1 LKYSDFVHLHV
12 HSDYSLLDGAGRISD
27 YIERAMQYR
36 MPALALTDHG
46 SMFGAI
52 TFYKQARKAGLKPLV
67 GCELYVAR
75 GSRLDK
81 KPGPR
86 GVWDAGN
93 HLIALAKD
101 LEGYHNLMTLSSKGY
116 TEGFYYKPR
125 VDADLLSRHN
135 KGLVVL
141 TACLK
146 GLVGEDLAGGHPEQA
161 RKHADLLVDIFG
173 KDNVYLEI
181 QRHGL
186 AEEEEIVKG
195 MIALAGE
202 TGLPM
207 VATNDCHYLA
217 QDDARAH
224 DILLCLQTGKD
235 LDDPNRLKFI
245 NDQFYFK
252 SPDEMLELFSEAPE
266 AVTNTVEVAE
276 KCNLDLELGTIRLPD
291 FPIPEGYADA
301 NQYLEALARKGM
313 EHRYPGAD
321 GEVRDRLAFELRII
335 EQMNYSS
342 YFLIIKDLV
351 DAARKMG
358 IPVGPGR
365 GSAAGSIV
373 SYCLGITDIDP
384 LRFGLLF
391 ERFLNPERIS
401 MPDID
406 IDFCDKRRSEVIDYA
421 IEKYGKDNVSQI
433 ITFGTMAA
441 RGAIRDVGRVLK
453 VPIPDVDRIAKLVPT
468 DPGMTLDTAME
479 RVPELKQI
487 AESEK
492 YRELMRM
499 AKKLEGLARHAS
511 THAAGVLIT
520 PGRLT
525 DYVPLYR
532 GSKGEIVTQYDM
544 TSVESI
550 GLLKMDFLGLTTLT
564 VLEDT
569 LNLIKQEQGA
579 EPAVDQLT
587 LDDPDVYR
595 LLSEGRTVGV
605 FQLESSGMQDLLRRM
620 KPERFEDI
628 IATNAL
634 YRPGPLGSEMVEL
647 FIKRKHGHKEIDY
660 EHPLLEPIL
669 RDTYGVI
676 LYQEQ
681 VIEIASKLA
690 GFTKG
695 QADILRRAMGKK
707 EFEVMDQQ
715 RRNFVRGAVGRGI
728 DDEVAEKIFSQIA
741 YFAGYGFNK
750 SHSAAYAMLSYQ
762 TAYLKAKYP
771 REFMAACLTSEISN
785 TDRIVILL
793 DECRRMGI
801 TVLPPDINQSSADF
815 TVNHEGIRFGLAA
828 IKNVG
833 RSAIESI
840 METRYRGGPFKTVF
854 DLCERVDSKCINKRM
869 LESLVYAG
877 ALDSLKGHRAQI
889 LAGIESAMSVGQKSQ
904 RDRSTGQT
912 SLLSI
917 LETRGEKTGIERKLP
932 EVEEWSLLD
941 KLARE
946 RDVLGFYCSGHPL
959 SRYKREMDAFTTGSI
974 VEIKKLPHGKRV
986 VVAGIVTGKRIHFGR
1001 NGKKIGFIQ
1010 IEDLTGQIEA
1020 VFFDEQIRAADDR
1033 LTDGAMILV
1042 LGTVS
1047 YRNEEEPKIRVSD
1060 FMELETAMEKL
1071 TGRVEI
1077 DVEVDRLNQTALEM
1091 LIGILDSYPGRA
1103 PISVVVVGRDLGD
1116 VVLQIPERRIRP
1128 NRDVISALDGVEG
1141 VANVRLVSKVEGRR
1155 KTLV

>member
-27 YIERAMQYR
+27 YIDRAMQFR

-52 TFYKQARKAGLKPLV
+52 TFYKQALKAGLKPLI

-75 GSRLDK
+75 TNRFDR

-86 GVWDAGN
+86 GAWDGGN

-101 LEGYHNLMTLSSKGY
+101 LEGYHNLMMLSSKGY
-116 TEGFYYKPR
+116 TEGFYYRPR
-125 VDADLLSRHN
+125 VDLDLLSEHTQ
-135 KGLVVL
+135 GLLVL
-141 TACLK
+141 SACLK
-146 GLVGEDLAGGHPEQA
+146 GLVGEDLAAGKTAQA
-161 RKHADLLVDIFG
+161 RERAGVLVDLFG
-173 KDNVYLEI
+173 KGNVYLEI

-186 AEEEEIVKG
+186 PEEEEIVKG
-195 MIALAGE
+195 MIPLSRE
-202 TGLPM
+202 TGLPL

-235 LDDPNRLKFI
+235 LDDPNRLKFV

-252 SPDEMLELFSEAPE
+252 SPDEMKTLFGEIQE

-276 KCNLDLELGTIRLPD
+276 KCNLDLELGKVRLPD
-291 FPIPEGYADA
+291 FPIPEGYSDA
-301 NQYLEALARKGM
+301 NQYLEALARQGM
-313 EHRYPGAD
+313 ERRYPESN
-321 GEVRDRLAFELRII
+321 GEIRERLAFELRII
-335 EQMNYSS
+335 EEMNYSS

-351 DAARKMG
+351 DAARRMG

-406 IDFCDKRRSEVIDYA
+406 IDFCDKRRSEVIDYVT
-421 IEKYGKDNVSQI
+421 EKYGKDNVSQI

-453 VPIPDVDRIAKLVPT
+453 VPIPEVDRIAKMIPS
-468 DPGMTLDTAME
+468 DPGMTIDTALE

-487 AESEK
+487 AENEK

-520 PGRLT
+520 PGKLT

-544 TSVESI
+544 NSVESI
-550 GLLKMDFLGLTTLT
+550 GLLKMDFLGLTTLSI
-564 VLEDT
+564 LEDT
-569 LNLIKQEQGA
+569 LRLIREQHGIDV
-579 EPAVDQLT
+579 ETDKLP
-587 LDDPDVYR
+587 LDDPEVYR

-605 FQLESSGMQDLLRRM
+605 FQLESSGMRDLLRRM

-647 FIKRKHGHKEIDY
+647 FIKRKHGHKDIDY

-669 RDTYGVI
+669 KDTYGVI

-715 RRNFVRGAVGRGI
+715 RRSFVKGAAANGL
-728 DDEVAEKIFSQIA
+728 DEDVAERIFSQIA

-750 SHSAAYAMLSYQ
+750 SHSAAYALLSYQ
-762 TAYLKAKYP
+762 TAFFKAKYP
-771 REFMAACLTSEISN
+771 REFMAACLTSEIGN
-785 TDRIVILL
+785 TDRVVILL

-801 TVLPPDINQSSADF
+801 NVLPPDINESDADF

-840 METRYRGGPFKTVF
+840 METRSRGGPFKTVF
-854 DLCERVDSKCINKRM
+854 DLCERVDPKNINKRM
-869 LESLVYAG
+869 LESLVFAG
-877 ALDSLKGHRAQI
+877 ALDSLKGHRAQM

-904 RDRSTGQT
+904 RDKSTGQT
-912 SLLSI
+912 SLLKI
-917 LETRGEKTGIERKLP
+917 LETKGEKTGIERKLP
-932 EVEEWSLLD
+932 AVEEWSLLD

-946 RDVLGFYCSGHPL
+946 REVLGFYCSGHPL
-959 SRYKREMDAFTTGSI
+959 SRYKREIDAFTTASI
-974 VEIKKLPHGKRV
+974 SETKRMSHGNRV
-986 VVAGIVTGKRIHFGR
+986 VLAGIVCGKRIHFGR
-1001 NGKKIGFIQ
+1001 NGKKIGFVQ
-1010 IEDLTGQIEA
+1010 LEDLTGQLEA
-1020 VFFDEQIRAADDR
+1020 VFFDEQISSAGDR
-1033 LTDGAMILV
+1033 LADGTMLLV
-1042 LGTVS
+1042 LGTVT
-1047 YRNEEEPKIRVSD
+1047 YRNEEQPKVRVGD
-1060 FMELETAMEKL
+1060 FLELEVSMEKL
-1071 TGRVEI
+1071 TAKVEI
-1077 DVEVDRLNQTALEM
+1077 DLEADKLNQAAIEM
-1091 LIGILDSYPGRA
+1091 LNNTLNSNPGQAPVSMVLIGREM
-1103 PISVVVVGRDLGD
+1103 GD
-1116 VVLQIPERRIRP
+1116 VVLQVPERRIRP
-1128 NRDVISALDGVEG
+1128 TRDVITALDGIEG
-1141 VANVRLVSKVEGRR
+1141 VANVRLVSKVGGRH
-1155 KTLV
+1155 KTLS

>member
-27 YIERAMQYR
+27 YIDRAMQYR

-75 GSRLDK
+75 TSRLDK
-81 KPGPR
+81 KPGQR
-86 GVWDAGN
+86 GAWDAGN
-93 HLIALAKD
+93 HLIVLAKD
-101 LEGYHNLMTLSSKGY
+101 LEGYHNLMMLSSRGY

-125 VDADLLSRHN
+125 VDLDLLSRLSG
-135 KGLVVL
+135 GLVVL

-146 GLVGEDLAGGHPEQA
+146 GLVGEDLAAG
-161 RKHADLLVDIFG
+161 RKADAATRVGLLIDIFG
-173 KDNVYLEI
+173 RENVYLEI

-186 AEEEEIVKG
+186 PEEEEIIKG
-195 MIALAGE
+195 MVALSGE
-202 TGLPM
+202 TGLPL

-217 QDDARAH
+217 RDDSRAQ

-235 LDDPNRLKFI
+235 LDDPNRLRFV
-245 NDQFYFK
+245 NDEFYFK
-252 SPDEMLELFSEAPE
+252 SPEEMKKLFEDVPQ

-276 KCNLDLELGTIRLPD
+276 KCNLDLELGKIRLPD
-291 FPIPEGYADA
+291 FPIPEGYEDDST
-301 NQYLEALARKGM
+301 YLEHLAREGM
-313 EHRYPGAD
+313 DRRYPGAGTD
-321 GEVRDRLAFELRII
+321 VRERLVFELRTIR
-335 EQMNYSS
+335 QMNYSS

-351 DAARKMG
+351 DAARGMG

-365 GSAAGSIV
+365 GSAAGSMV

-384 LRFGLLF
+384 MQFGLLF
-391 ERFLNPERIS
+391 ERFLNPERVS

-406 IDFCDKRRSEVIDYA
+406 IDFCDKRRSEVIDYVTA
-421 IEKYGKDNVSQI
+421 KYGKDNVSQI

-453 VPIPDVDRIAKLVPT
+453 VPIPEVDRIAKLVPT
-468 DPGMTLDTAME
+468 DPGMTLDVALE

-487 AESEK
+487 SESEK
-492 YRELMRM
+492 YRELMLM
-499 AKKLEGLARHAS
+499 ARKLEGLARHAS

-520 PGRLT
+520 PGKLT

-544 TSVESI
+544 LSVESI
-550 GLLKMDFLGLTTLT
+550 GLLKMDFLGLTTLSI
-564 VLEDT
+564 LEDS
-569 LNLIKQEQGA
+569 LDLIKEQHGIDLQMDKL
-579 EPAVDQLT
+579 P
-587 LDDPDVYR
+587 LDDPEVFK

-628 IATNAL
+628 VATNAL

-647 FIKRKHGHKEIDY
+647 FIKRKLGHKKIDY

-669 RDTYGVI
+669 KDTYGVI

-715 RRNFVRGAVGRGI
+715 SRNFVRGAVANGLDAGL
-728 DDEVAEKIFSQIA
+728 AEKIFSQIA

-750 SHSAAYAMLSYQ
+750 SHSAAYALLSYQ

-771 REFMAACLTSEISN
+771 REFMAACLTSEMGN
-785 TDRIVILL
+785 TDRVVILL

-801 TVLPPDINQSSADF
+801 NVLPPDINQSDVGF
-815 TVNHEGIRFGLAA
+815 RVNHEGIRFGLAA

-840 METRYRGGPFKTVF
+840 METRRKGGPFKTVF
-854 DLCERVDSKCINKRM
+854 DLCERVDLKSVNKRM
-869 LESLVYAG
+869 LESLVFAG
-877 ALDSLKGHRAQI
+877 AMDSLKGHRAQL
-889 LAGIESAMSVGQKSQ
+889 LAGIESAMSVGQRSQ
-904 RDRSTGQT
+904 RDRTAGQT
-912 SLLSI
+912 SLLKI
-917 LETRGEKTGIERKLP
+917 LETKGEKTGIERRLP
-932 EVEEWSLLD
+932 DVEEWSLLE
-941 KLARE
+941 KLGRE

-959 SRYKREMDAFTTGSI
+959 SRYRREIDAFTTASI
-974 VEIKKLPHGKRV
+974 AETRRMAHGRRV
-986 VVAGIVTGKRIHFGR
+986 VVAGVIAGKRIHFGR
-1001 NGKKIGFIQ
+1001 NGKKIGFVQ
-1010 IEDLTGQIEA
+1010 LEDLSGQMEA
-1020 VFFDEQIRAADDR
+1020 VFFDEQISSSGDR
-1033 LTDGAMILV
+1033 LADGTMILV
-1042 LGTVS
+1042 SGTIS
-1047 YRNEEEPKIRVSD
+1047 YRNEEQPKVRVNS
-1060 FMELETAMEKL
+1060 FTELEDAMENL

-1077 DVEVDRLNQTALEM
+1077 DIEPKRMNPAALEM
-1091 LIGILDSYPGRA
+1091 LNGILRSYSGNA
-1103 PISVVVVGRDLGD
+1103 PVSVVVVGREGGD
-1116 VVLQIPERRIRP
+1116 VVLQIPERHIRP
-1128 NRDVISALDGVEG
+1128 ARDVVTAIDGIEG
-1141 VANVRLVSKVEGRR
+1141 VANVRLVPKGRSSKP
-1155 KTLV
+1155 

>member
-27 YIERAMQYR
+27 YIDRAMQYR

-52 TFYKQARKAGLKPLV
+52 SFYKQALKVGLKPLI

-75 GSRLDK
+75 ASRFDR

-93 HLIALAKD
+93 HLIFLAKD
-101 LEGYHNLMTLSSKGY
+101 LEGYHNLMQLSSRGY

-125 VDADLLSRHN
+125 VDFDLLSQHSR
-135 KGLVVL
+135 GLVVL

-146 GLVGEDLAGGHPEQA
+146 GLVGEDFASDDQAGA
-161 RKHADLLVDIFG
+161 RERAGLLVDLFG
-173 KDNVYLEI
+173 RENVYLEI

-186 AEEEEIVKG
+186 PEEEKIIKG
-195 MIALAGE
+195 MIGLSKEA
-202 TGLPM
+202 GLPI

-217 QDDARAH
+217 QEDSRAQ
-224 DILLCLQTGKD
+224 DIMLCLQTGKD

-252 SPDEMLELFSEAPE
+252 SPEEMKALFAEVPE

-276 KCNLDLELGTIRLPD
+276 KCNLDLELGRIRLPD

-301 NQYLEALARKGM
+301 NQYLEHLAREGM
-313 EHRYPGAD
+313 GHRYPGA
-321 GEVRDRLAFELRII
+321 GAEVKERLAYELRII
-335 EQMNYSS
+335 EEMNYSS
-342 YFLIIKDLV
+342 YFLIIRDLV
-351 DAARKMG
+351 HAARDMG

-365 GSAAGSIV
+365 GSAAGSMV
-373 SYCLGITDIDP
+373 SYCLSITDIDP

-406 IDFCDKRRSEVIDYA
+406 IDFCDKRRSEVIEYVTK
-421 IEKYGKDNVSQI
+421 KYGKDNVSQI

-453 VPIPDVDRIAKLVPT
+453 VPIPEVDRIAKLVPP
-468 DPGMTLDTAME
+468 DPGVTIDSALE

-487 AESEK
+487 AESEA
-492 YRELMRM
+492 YSELIRM

-520 PGRLT
+520 PGKLV

-544 TSVESI
+544 KSVESI
-550 GLLKMDFLGLTTLT
+550 GLLKMDFLGLTTLS
-564 VLEDT
+564 VVEDT
-569 LNLIKQEQGA
+569 LNMIKKQQGV
-579 EPAVDQLT
+579 EVDT
-587 LDDPDVYR
+587 SKIPLDDPDVYN
-595 LLSEGRTVGV
+595 LLVEGRTVGV
-605 FQLESSGMQDLLRRM
+605 FQLESSGMRDLLRRL

-647 FIKRKHGHKEIDY
+647 FIRRKRGLEEIEY
-660 EHPLLEPIL
+660 EDPLLEPIL
-669 RDTYGVI
+669 KDTYGVI

-707 EFEVMDQQ
+707 AVDIMGQQ
-715 RRNFVRGAVGRGI
+715 QRNFVKGAMANGLK
-728 DDEVAEKIFSQIA
+728 EKVAERIFSQIA

-750 SHSAAYAMLSYQ
+750 SHSAAYALLSYH

-771 REFMAACLTSEISN
+771 REFMAACLTSEIGN
-785 TDRIVILL
+785 TDRIVVLL

-801 TVLPPDINQSSADF
+801 RVHPPDINQSTADF
-815 TVNHEGIRFGLAA
+815 IVNHEGIRFGLAA

-840 METRYRGGPFKTVF
+840 VETRQRSGPFKTVF
-854 DLCERVDSKCINKRM
+854 ELCEKVDLRSINKRM
-869 LESLVYAG
+869 LESLVFAG
-877 ALDSLKGHRAQI
+877 ALDSLRGHRAQL
-889 LAGIESAMSVGQKSQ
+889 LAGIESAMSVGQRSQ
-904 RDRSTGQT
+904 RDKDTGQT
-912 SLLSI
+912 SLLRI
-917 LETRGEKTGIERKLP
+917 LETKGEKAGIERRLP
-932 EVEEWSLLD
+932 EVEEWSLLET
-941 KLARE
+941 LARE

-959 SRYKREMDAFTTGSI
+959 SRYKREIDAFTTAPI
-974 VEIKKLPHGKRV
+974 VDAKRLPHGKRV
-986 VVAGIVTGKRIHFGR
+986 VVAGIVAGKRIHFGR
-1001 NGKKIGFIQ
+1001 NGKKIGFVQ
-1010 IEDLTGQIEA
+1010 LEDLTGQMEA
-1020 VFFDEQIRAADDR
+1020 VFFDDQITSAGDR
-1033 LTDGAMILV
+1033 LADGSMILV

-1047 YRNEEEPKIRVSD
+1047 YRNEDQPKIRVSD
-1060 FMELETAMEKL
+1060 FLELENSMEKL
-1071 TGRVEI
+1071 TGTVEI
-1077 DVEVDRLNQTALEM
+1077 DLDAENTNQTALDM
-1091 LIGILDSYPGRA
+1091 FNRVLDSYPGQV
-1103 PISVVVVGRDLGD
+1103 PVSVVAIGREMGD
-1116 VVLQIPERRIRP
+1116 VVLRIPERRIKP
-1128 NRDVISALDGVEG
+1128 TRDVIAALDGIEG
-1141 VANVRLVSKVEGRR
+1141 VANVRLVSKVGNSKR
-1155 KTLV
+1155 LG